1 MNNKRLQFIYSPK
14 FNEKGIIIRSLFFLI
29 FDVIII
35 KLLFTY
41 SNLKNV
47 IFYINLRLTFTT
59 VFYLIRMIKY
69 FFVFI
74 KHRLDVFIIRS
85 NTELQD
91 DLYKDYNLIK
101 DLIDNSIKDIILVV
115 EFFVLSYLFSY
126 ACSIYKSMLLDFNF
140 SSILIT
146 NTLYIL
152 FVGLISY
159 RMEIKYKDSEDKH
172 NVLMFLSSSDKL

>member
-1 MNNKRLQFIYSPK
+1 MQYLKYIKVLHVKSLRKFIKLSIIYIYNKIGDKYMNNKRLQFIYSPK

-101 DLIDNSIKDIILVV
+101 DLIDNSIKDIILAV
-115 EFFVLSYLFSY
+115 EFFVLIYLFSY
-126 ACSIYKSMLLDFNF
+126 ACSIYKLS
-140 SSILIT
+140 LIH
-146 NTLYIL
+146 I
-152 FVGLISY
+152 
-159 RMEIKYKDSEDKH
+159 
-172 NVLMFLSSSDKL
+172 

>member
-74 KHRLDVFIIRS
+74 KHRLDVFIIDR
-85 NTELQD
+85 L
-91 DLYKDYNLIK
+91 
-101 DLIDNSIKDIILVV
+101 SI
-115 EFFVLSYLFSY
+115 
-126 ACSIYKSMLLDFNF
+126 
-140 SSILIT
+140 
-146 NTLYIL
+146 
-152 FVGLISY
+152 
-159 RMEIKYKDSEDKH
+159 
-172 NVLMFLSSSDKL
+172 